1 MKKRFGHIEPGG
13 EHSDILAWMGTES
26 TLPNPSP
33 REVVERLR
41 QAYPLLFTDPPKPL
55 QKGVHKQIRAARPP
69 SLEGVNN
76 TAISKGIGRWVRQE
90 AYLKAI
96 KSRQPRHDLEGRP
109 VADVSD
115 EDVKEAGRL
124 LRQRRY
130 RLRKNRKPPKTTAP
144 PPASEPVAEC
154 G

>member
-1 MKKRFGHIEPGG
+1 MRSSSLD
-13 EHSDILAWMGTES
+13 EHNDILDSMGAES
-26 TLPNPSP
+26 TLPNPPP

-41 QAYPLLFTDPPKPL
+41 QAYPLIFTDPPKPL
-55 QKGVHKQIRAARPP
+55 QRGIHKQIRAARPP

-96 KSRQPRHDLEGRP
+96 RNRQPRHDLEGRP
-109 VADVSD
+109 VADVTD

-130 RLRKNRKPPKTTAP
+130 RFRKNRKQSKV
-144 PPASEPVAEC
+144 PPAQPGTPEPVAEC